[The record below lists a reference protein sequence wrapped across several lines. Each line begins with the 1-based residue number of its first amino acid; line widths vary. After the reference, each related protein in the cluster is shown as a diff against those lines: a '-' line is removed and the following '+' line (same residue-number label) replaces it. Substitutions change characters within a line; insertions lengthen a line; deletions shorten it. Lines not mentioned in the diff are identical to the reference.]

1 MTTEEL
7 ERLAA
12 TDAEMPEELAMP
24 EQLLFLTLRELYSN
38 FRSGAVNRDRAKR
51 EKSRIYVAY
60 YNLKND
66 YKAVKEHLDIRKR
79 LTHTIGELYQCGCPN
94 CKRLLNIFV
103 GVDRQDI
110 PQDIKE
116 INAHNKRLREMVKER
131 SERNAELATK
141 IDRIRWALEKN
152 DIEKIKEIV
161 REEKNYV

>member
-24 EQLLFLTLRELYSN
+24 EQLLYITLRTLYSN
-38 FRSGAVNRDRAKR
+38 FRSGLVNRERAKR

-60 YNLKND
+60 QNLKNE
-66 YKAVKEHLDIRKR
+66 YKATEQHLEIKR
-79 LTHTIGELYQCGCPN
+79 RLSHNISELYQCGCPN

-110 PQDIKE
+110 PQDVTE
-116 INAHNKRLREMVKER
+116 IYALNERLRDMVKER

-141 IDRIRWALEKN
+141 LDCVRWALEKN
-152 DIEKIKEIV
+152 DIERAKEIV
-161 REEKNYV
+161 KK

>member
-12 TDAEMPEELAMP
+12 TDAEMPEELTMP

-38 FRSGAVNRDRAKR
+38 FRSGAVNRERAKR

-60 YNLKND
+60 QILIND
-66 YKAVKEHLDIRKR
+66 YKATEQHLEIKKR
-79 LTHTIGELYQCGCPN
+79 LSHNIGELYQCGCPN

-116 INAHNKRLREMVKER
+116 VNALNERLREMVKER

-152 DIEKIKEIV
+152 DIERAKEIV
-161 REEKNYV
+161 EKCT